1 MGGNES
7 QETNGSLP
15 KSIEIP
21 TIGEPWVEGTPF
33 HMEVLQVNRQLT
45 IECIK
50 PYLKVFNLGGLT
62 LKREAMIHQL
72 YQFSQD
78 CNAWKTLYVARPS
91 RYRDQATGSRA
102 NRPSAKRARDQ
113 FGDDERLEQTTHA
126 SKRAT
131 ISLPD
136 HRTDQDRDE
145 AEDWMNLVLN
155 EREANTASTSNNQA
169 TGPAIMHSSSEQQLT
184 HESEES
190 HIQIRRLER
199 QMYNLKEAVTSGM
212 ADIISAVGHME
223 SKLLTSRSTDNSSN
237 NNAPPN
243 RQNTLT
249 TTSHI
254 GMPKADESRA
264 DAPTAS
270 PTIPAEAVDS
280 PESDGMKTVFLD
292 ELAVM
297 FDPAKVPSIPAVS
310 FADDIAGLA
319 RNWHSSNL
327 LVLGGHGI
335 PIKHW
340 DKIYKAQFNI
350 RKNAWKSF
358 RSTYSDWHVHAP
370 LRCLPTGMVTDNLH
384 LQFMVNEFLSYPT
397 EADFWRAYTNE
408 AGRLP
413 YQKILN
419 KIEQKCVTSKADFSV
434 DADAARE
441 FFDHDLSKAPRSSRQ
456 GEVSF
461 SYRKL
466 GKWCVKK
473 SNEEIA
479 KAWR

>member
-33 HMEVLQVNRQLT
+33 HTEVLQVNRQLT
-45 IECIK
+45 IERIK
-50 PYLKVFNLGGLT
+50 PYLKAFNLGGLT
-62 LKREAMIHQL
+62 LKREAMIHRL

-78 CNAWKTLYVARPS
+78 RDAWKTLYVARPS
-91 RYRDQATGSRA
+91 RYRGQATGSRA

-113 FGDDERLEQTTHA
+113 FGDDERLEQTIHA
-126 SKRAT
+126 SKRAA

-136 HRTDQDRDE
+136 RRTDQDRDE
-145 AEDWMNLVLN
+145 AEDWMNSVLN

-169 TGPAIMHSSSEQQLT
+169 TEVSM
-184 HESEES
+184 ES
-190 HIQIRRLER
+190 HVRIRRLER

-212 ADIISAVGHME
+212 ADIISAIGHME

-254 GMPKADESRA
+254 GMPEADESRA

-292 ELAVM
+292 ELAVT

-340 DKIYKAQFNI
+340 DKIYKARFNI
-350 RKNAWKSF
+350 KKNAWKSF
-358 RSTYSDWHVHAP
+358 RSTYSDWHV
-370 LRCLPTGMVTDNLH
+370 LH
-384 LQFMVNEFLSYPT
+384 GQ
-397 EADFWRAYTNE
+397 
-408 AGRLP
+408 
-413 YQKILN
+413 
-419 KIEQKCVTSKADFSV
+419 
-434 DADAARE
+434 
-441 FFDHDLSKAPRSSRQ
+441 
-456 GEVSF
+456 
-461 SYRKL
+461 
-466 GKWCVKK
+466 
-473 SNEEIA
+473 
-479 KAWR
+479 